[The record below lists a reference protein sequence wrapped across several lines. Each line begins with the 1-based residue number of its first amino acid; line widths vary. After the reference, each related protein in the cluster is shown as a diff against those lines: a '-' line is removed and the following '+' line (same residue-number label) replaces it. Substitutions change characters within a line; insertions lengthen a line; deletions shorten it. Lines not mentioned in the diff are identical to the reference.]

1 MEHPLERDAN
11 VLPDQLDPQLL
22 RELEQQS
29 IHEIQKLRAHE
40 RLEMRTG
47 LEVLP
52 ANSSDRSGFSAQGYT
67 EDISQGGSKAFFPI
81 PINVGDVYRLRFDKK
96 VLDLP
101 IVYARCLRCIY
112 LREDAFEVAFQ
123 FFTSITLNPSR
134 KRDGHL
140 LD

>member
-1 MEHPLERDAN
+1 MVAGHVWCGPLRW
-11 VLPDQLDPQLL
+11 
-22 RELEQQS
+22 
-29 IHEIQKLRAHE
+29 
-40 RLEMRTG
+40 
-47 LEVLP
+47 
-52 ANSSDRSGFSAQGYT
+52 
-67 EDISQGGSKAFFPI
+67 AFFPI
-81 PINVGDVYRLRFDKK
+81 PISVGDVYRLRFDKK

-123 FFTSITLNPSR
+123 FFTSITLSPSR